1 MSAVTDTRR
10 SHTSPILDVDL
21 PAFES
26 GDAATRR
33 AVVDGTMRS
42 LATGFVYVRH
52 DLSEDLLDDAY
63 GRLSD
68 FFALPQERKD
78 RYTVEGANGQTGYT
92 GLLVET
98 AAASDVPDWKEMLN
112 WSAPVP
118 IGHPLRRRFPHRYGD
133 PTLPDED
140 LPGTTEVLMEFH
152 RVTLELQ
159 RRVLRILAVG
169 LGVDEGFFDAML
181 RDGAA
186 LTRALHYPSM
196 DLAPGDEHVWAAE
209 HGDINLLTALPRA
222 TASGLQVSTD
232 EGWIAAA
239 PPDGHVIVNTGIM
252 LPGHTPGGLRRSGRA
267 PLGRPV
273 LPSDAVDDAGPDID
287 LRYVGEPSALPD
299 HLGLGPP
306 GAGDLG
312 DQPGGGGSTAG
323 RLRGQWPCP
332 IRGRLTDPP
341 CRGWWLV
348 PPGQVVLNRK
358 RSVAPSTVATMAP
371 SESASTGP

>member
-1 MSAVTDTRR
+1 MSAVTDSRR

-252 LPGHTPGGLRRSGRA
+252 LDHLTNGLISPGIHR
-267 PLGRPV
+267 V
-273 LPSDAVDDAGPDID
+273 VSDAPGERHSVVQFCHPTPWTMLAPISTCVTSENP
-287 LRYVGEPSALPD
+287 LRYPTISASDRLEQVIWEIN
-299 HLGLGPP
+299 LVE
-306 GAGDLG
+306 
-312 DQPGGGGSTAG
+312 AG
-323 RLRGQWPCP
+323 R
-332 IRGRLTDPP
+332 RLDD
-341 CRGWWLV
+341 
-348 PPGQVVLNRK
+348 
-358 RSVAPSTVATMAP
+358 
-371 SESASTGP
+371 